1 MTTPRPSIADAPS
14 AARTLLRSLL
24 LWAALIPLMACSGG
38 EPKPGESP
46 TSKAP
51 TSSAPAS
58 AAPAS
63 VAEEPP
69 VGKPRTLIAWTG
81 NTGEGWAEVKTLQ
94 DERKFAAALEKVA
107 VILAA
112 AQKAENSEE
121 IVRAVVSTV
130 QLRIGLHGWET
141 AVRFL
146 DELTWPED
154 LLGDTT
160 LRLFYAQ
167 SLVTYARGYAWEIR
181 KREKVVSKG
190 PIDLKKWTG
199 EQIHAHADAQFHAAW
214 RQREGLKD
222 QSVSVLDE
230 YLQANSYPRAIRATL
245 RDTVTYLWVEHLAN
259 SSHWRPEHA
268 SQTHQLDLGLLL
280 SEVLAIPR
288 LDDPAVHPLH
298 KVAALLSDLE
308 AWHRD
313 VGRVEAAFEAR
324 RRRLEIL
331 HGALKDADDRAR
343 IRASLDEALAGVK
356 GKPWQAMGMATL
368 AEMTRAGTDDL
379 VAAHRIAGECV
390 AAFADSIGGQR
401 CRHIKESIEQPAFTL
416 DGMAVDAPARRS
428 VGVMHKNLKTLKF
441 RAYRFNLERQV
452 SGQKDYNLLPGR
464 RTAEAWIDDKNPVA
478 EWSVDLPATTD
489 FKMHR
494 TWVTPPMTTKGTYVI
509 AATPDAGFTRSAAP
523 MQVIVVTLSD
533 LVVTHH
539 SEGKE
544 MYAQVFDGP
553 TGAPVEGATLR
564 LYKHDWRNGHQLL
577 RTVQTDA
584 AGTATLRGARYK
596 SHFLIARK
604 GDDVTL
610 SHRNLYFRDPSTPRA
625 RTEVLVYTDR
635 SVYRPGQPLH
645 WQVIAWTGRPDQGKL
660 AVAPKTPVRVELRD
674 GNNEVVASKKMTTND
689 FGSAAGQFTLPTGR
703 ALGRW
708 RITTQ
713 YSVRGGQVRV
723 EEYKRPTFEA
733 ELHAPKDQARLN
745 QPATLSGEAR
755 YYFGL
760 PVTAGKVEY
769 RITRSPVYPWWWHY
783 WWRGGSIQS
792 NEVVA
797 TGSVAL
803 DDEGKFDIEFT
814 PEADERLAKGK
825 ARAVT
830 YAYAINAEITDEGG
844 ETRTASRTIRLGFVS
859 VQASISSAVGFLR
872 ANTPAPI
879 KINRATL
886 DGEPAPGTGTWRLL
900 ALANPAKT
908 PAPADIPAVV
918 PEDGLTTPGDALRP
932 RWSHG
937 YDVNRALQQL
947 EDGAEVRKGEAKHD
961 AKGDATIELSGLKP
975 GAYRM
980 RYATTDAF
988 GAEYT
993 TEKTFVVAGDTSP
1006 VGTAFDLRVERGSVK
1021 VGEPLRVLVHSGLTK
1036 QPLIL
1041 ERWRDGARIERRVL
1055 TAGVDPAVLELPVT
1069 EADRGG
1075 IGLSLQGVHDHQHVR
1090 LTRSVQVPWDDR
1102 ALDVSFSTFRDLL
1115 RPGQK
1120 ETWTVKVKSPGPQ
1133 QGTNRAI
1140 EVLAYMYDKSLDIF
1154 GPHSPPSPLSLLP
1167 WRGSTLYVNTSLGN
1181 AQRIGVSDG
1190 SFPSIAS
1197 YPSLRE
1203 DRLKFLDGYGIGGPG
1218 GRGRGY
1224 GRGASRMRLARGDMA
1239 DADMAMPM
1247 AAAEAPA
1254 PEMDEEESGELK
1266 ESRDAN
1272 KSEVAAP
1279 ADETVAA
1286 EQPSAVRTNF
1296 SETAFFE
1303 PQLTA
1308 GPDGTVSI
1316 TFEVPDSVT
1325 AWNVWVHAVRKDL
1338 GYGKL
1343 HKEVRT
1349 IKDLMVRPYLPRFL
1363 READEAQLE
1372 VVVNNAGEAPLSGDL
1387 LFDIIDPDTEKS
1399 VADQFGLTAAQRTVK
1414 FSAEAGKSDRARF
1427 TVKAPSKLIP
1437 VAFKVTATAG
1447 ELSDGELRPLPVLP
1461 GRVHLAQSR
1470 FTTLKGPVKKTL
1482 HFADLAKDDDATR
1495 IDEQLVVTLDA
1506 QLFYGVLSALPY
1518 LINYPYE
1525 CAEQT
1530 LNRFVSTG
1538 ILSSLFAQYPAVA
1551 KMAKKMSARDT
1562 ATEAWDAPDPNR
1574 KLALEETPWLQQSRG
1589 GPEKNFE
1596 KVLDPRIATAQRKA
1610 SLARLRKM
1618 QTSIGAFPWWSGG
1631 RPSPY
1636 MTLYM
1641 LHGFAKATEF
1651 GVAVPKDMVQRAWGY
1666 MKRHYLDRHL
1676 KDYIAKDCCWEFIT
1690 TINYVLGSYPDTSW
1704 SRGVISA
1711 AERKT
1716 MLDFSFKHWKAH
1728 SPLLKGYLAL
1738 TLHRMGRTD
1747 DAKLVWDSV
1756 LDSAK
1761 EAPDEGTFWA
1771 AEDRSWLWY
1780 NDRIETHA
1788 FALKTTMEIRP
1799 DWAKMDGLVLWLFVN
1814 KKLNHWK
1821 STRATAE
1828 VIYSLAGYLKK
1839 TGTLGIREETEVVI
1853 GDRSKTFVFEPDEF
1867 TGKKNQIV
1875 VAGADIAPK
1884 VDSTITVE
1892 NKTEGFQM
1900 ASATWHFS
1908 TEKMPDEARGDFLGV
1923 TRTYFRR
1930 DKKGRETT
1938 LVPLSEGAKVAVGDE
1953 VEVHLSLT
1961 SKHALEYVHLRDPRA
1976 AGYEPTSL
1984 RSEHKYDLGIRWF
1997 EEVRDSATNFF
2008 FEALPKGE
2016 YTFKYRLR
2024 ATTAGT
2030 FKVGP
2035 ATVQPMYAPEFNAYS
2050 AGHVMGVKS
2059 ATP

>member
-1 MTTPRPSIADAPS
+1 MKPLALMKTASLCALLIALA
-14 AARTLLRSLL
+14 
-24 LWAALIPLMACSGG
+24 ACSGG
-38 EPKPGESP
+38 DPKPGESP
-46 TSKAP
+46 ASK
-51 TSSAPAS
+51 APAS
-58 AAPAS
+58 AGPGSGSPAS
-63 VAEEPP
+63 APLAIEPEEPA
-69 VGKPRTLIAWTG
+69 KPRPLVAWTG
-81 NTGEGWAEVKTLQ
+81 NQSAGWAEVKTLK
-94 DERKFAAALEKVA
+94 DEAKFAAAAEKVA
-107 VILAA
+107 EILAE

-121 IVRAVVSTV
+121 IVRAIVSTV
-130 QLRIGLHGWET
+130 QLRIGLHGYET

-146 DELTWPED
+146 DEVEWPQD

-167 SLVTYARGYAWEIR
+167 SLVTYAQAYGWEVR
-181 KREKVVSKG
+181 QREKVVSTG
-190 PIDLKKWTG
+190 PVDLKKWTG
-199 EQIHAHADAQFHAAW
+199 EQINAHANAQFYAAW
-214 RQREGLKD
+214 RQRHGLKD
-222 QSVSVLDE
+222 QSVSVLDS
-230 YLQANSYPRAIRATL
+230 YLEPNTFPGAIRATL
-245 RDTVTYLWVEHLAN
+245 RDAVTYLWTQQLAN
-259 SSHWRPEHA
+259 SSTWRPEHA
-268 SQTHQLDLGLLL
+268 SETHKLDLKMLLADVV
-280 SEVLAIPR
+280 EIPA
-288 LDDPAVHPLH
+288 LDDPAAHPLY
-298 KVAALLSDLE
+298 KVVGLLAELE
-308 AWHRD
+308 RWHGD
-313 VGRVEAAFEAR
+313 VGRAESAFEAR
-324 RRRLEIL
+324 RRRLVIL
-331 HGALKDADDRAR
+331 HEALTDADDRAR
-343 IRASLDEALAGVK
+343 VRESLKGQLAEVK
-356 GKPWQAMGMATL
+356 DQAWWAMGMASL
-368 AEMTRAGTDDL
+368 AEMTRAGADDR
-379 VAAHRIAGECV
+379 VAAHRIASEC
-390 AAFADSIGGQR
+390 AQAFPDSIGGKR
-401 CRHIKESIEQPAFTL
+401 CLSIKESIEQPAFTL
-416 DGMAVDAPARRS
+416 DGMGLDAPERRS
-428 VGVMHKNLKTLKF
+428 VGVTHTNLDTLNF
-441 RAYRFNLERQV
+441 RAYRFDLEAQV
-452 SGQKDYNLLPGR
+452 AAQKDYNLLPGAR
-464 RTAEAWIDDKNPVA
+464 AVESFIDNRNPIA
-478 EWSVDLPATTD
+478 EWSVKLPATTD
-489 FKMHR
+489 FKSHR
-494 TWVTPPMTTKGTYVI
+494 TWITPPMTGKGTYII
-509 AATPDAGFTRSAAP
+509 AATPDAGFARQAAP
-523 MQVIVVTLSD
+523 MQVIIVTLSD
-533 LVVTHH
+533 LVITYHA
-539 SEGKE
+539 EGSK
-544 MYAQVFDGP
+544 MHVQAFDGP
-553 TGAPVEGATLR
+553 TGAPVADATLR
-564 LYKHDWRNGHQLL
+564 LYKHDWRNGHQLI
-577 RTVQTDA
+577 RTAKTDA
-584 AGTATLRGARYK
+584 AGAATVAGARHQ

-604 GDDVTL
+604 GDDITL
-610 SHRNLYFRDPSTPRA
+610 SHRNLYFRDDSPPRT

-645 WQVIAWTGRPDQGKL
+645 WQVVAWSGLLEAAQLKVNPNASL
-660 AVAPKTPVRVELRD
+660 RVELRD
-674 GNNEVVASKKMTTND
+674 GNNEVVATESVKTNA

-713 YSVRGGQVRV
+713 HSVRGGQVRV

-733 ELHAPKDQARLN
+733 ELNAPVDQMRLN
-745 QPATLSGEAR
+745 QPAKLSGEAR

-769 RITRSPVYPWWWHY
+769 RIVRSPVYPWWWHY

-792 NEVVA
+792 NEVVG
-797 TGSVAL
+797 TGTAAL
-803 DDEGKFDIEFT
+803 DDAGKFDIEFT
-814 PEADERLAKGK
+814 PKADERLAKGK

-830 YAYAINAEITDEGG
+830 YAYAISAEITDEGG
-844 ETRTASRTIRLGFVS
+844 ETRTASRTIRLGFVA
-859 VQASISSAVGFLR
+859 VQANISSEVGFLR
-872 ANTPAPI
+872 ADTPAPI
-879 KINRATL
+879 TINRLTL
-886 DGEPAPGTGTWRLL
+886 DGEPAPGKGAWRLL
-900 ALANPAKT
+900 ALKNPPKT
-908 PAPADIPAVV
+908 LAPADIPAIV
-918 PEDGLTTPGDALRP
+918 PEEGLSTPGDLQRP

-937 YDVNRALQQL
+937 YDVNRTLQQF
-947 EDGAEVRKGEAKHD
+947 EDGAAVAKGESVHD
-961 AKGDATIELSGLKP
+961 AKGKAEVELGGLKP
-975 GAYRM
+975 GAYRL
-980 RYATTDAF
+980 RYTTTDAF
-988 GAEYT
+988 GAEYE
-993 TEKTFVVAGDTSP
+993 TEKIFMVAGAQMP
-1006 VGTAFDLRVERGSVK
+1006 VATAFDFRVERSNVK
-1021 VGEPLRVLVHSGLTK
+1021 VGEVARVLVHSGLSK
-1036 QPLIL
+1036 QPLVL
-1041 ERWRDGARIERRVL
+1041 ERWRAGERIERRVL
-1055 TAGVDPAVLELPVT
+1055 TAGVDPVVLELPVT

-1075 IGLSLQGVHDHQHVR
+1075 IGLSLQAVHDHQHVR
-1090 LTRSVQVPWDDR
+1090 LTQSVHVPWDDR
-1102 ALDVSFSTFRDLL
+1102 VLDVSFSTFRDLL

-1120 ETWTVKVKSPGPQ
+1120 ETWTVSVKSP
-1133 QGTNRAI
+1133 RAQSSPNLAA

-1167 WRGSTLYVNTSLGN
+1167 WRGSTLWVNTSLSA
-1181 AQRIGVSDG
+1181 AQRVGISDG
-1190 SFPSIAS
+1190 RFPAIAP
-1197 YPSLRE
+1197 YPALRE

-1218 GRGRGY
+1218 GGRGY
-1224 GRGASRMRLARGDMA
+1224 GRGAARLGRISA
-1239 DADMAMPM
+1239 DMPM
-1247 AAAEAPA
+1247 AAAAA
-1254 PEMDEEESGELK
+1254 PEADES
-1266 ESRDAN
+1266 DADGAAT
-1272 KSEVAAP
+1272 KSEDDFKAKEGALGGDARP
-1279 ADETVAA
+1279 EEAEDASVAA
-1286 EQPSAVRTNF
+1286 EQPTTLRSNF
-1296 SETAFFE
+1296 SETAFFQ
-1303 PQLTA
+1303 PQLMT

-1325 AWNVWVHAVRKDL
+1325 AWNVWVHAISKDL
-1338 GYGKL
+1338 SYGNV

-1349 IKDLMVRPYLPRFL
+1349 VKDLMVRPYLPRFL
-1363 READEAQLE
+1363 READQAQLE
-1372 VVVNNAGEAPLSGDL
+1372 VVVNNAGEVPLSGEMV
-1387 LFDIIDPDTEKS
+1387 FDIIDPETEKS
-1399 VADQFGLTAAQRTVK
+1399 VADQFGLSADQRTVK

-1427 TVKAPSKLIP
+1427 SVKAPSKLIP

-1447 ELSDGELRPLPVLP
+1447 DLSDGELRPLPVLP

-1538 ILSSLFAQYPAVA
+1538 ILSSLFEQYPAVA

-1610 SLARLRKM
+1610 SLARLQKM
-1618 QTSIGAFPWWSGG
+1618 QTSNGAFPWWSGG

-1641 LHGFAKATEF
+1641 LHGFSKATEF
-1651 GVAVPKDMVQRAWGY
+1651 GVDVPKSMVQRAWRY
-1666 MKRHYLDRHL
+1666 MKQHYLDRHL
-1676 KDYIAKDCCWEFIT
+1676 AEYIAKDCCWEFIT
-1690 TINYVLGSYPDTSW
+1690 TINYVISNYPDASW
-1704 SRGVISA
+1704 TGGVISE

-1716 MLDFSFKHWKAH
+1716 MADFSFKHWKAH

-1788 FALKTTMEIRP
+1788 FALKTTMEIQP
-1799 DWAKMDGLVLWLFVN
+1799 KWAKMDGLVLWLFVN

-1828 VIYSLAGYLKK
+1828 VIYSLASYLKT
-1839 TGTLGIREETEVVI
+1839 TGQLGIREETEVVI
-1853 GDRSKTFVFEPDEF
+1853 GDRKKTFVFEPDEF

-1875 VAGADIAPK
+1875 VAGADIKPK

-1892 NKTEGFQM
+1892 NKTNGFQM

-1930 DKKGRETT
+1930 DKKGREVT
-1938 LVPLSEGAKVAVGDE
+1938 LVPLKEGATVKLGDE

-2050 AGHVMGVKS
+2050 AGHVLGVKS

>member
-1 MTTPRPSIADAPS
+1 MTTTAASNVAASRAAPRT
-14 AARTLLRSLL
+14 ARALLKSVLL
-24 LWAALIPLMACSGG
+24 CGLLMALAACTGN

-46 TSKAP
+46 VSG
-51 TSSAPAS
+51 PAS
-58 AAPAS
+58 LASASPGSASPAS
-63 VAEEPP
+63 IAAEPES
-69 VGKPRTLIAWTG
+69 GKPRALVAWTG
-81 NTGEGWAEVKTLQ
+81 NKEAAWDAVKTLK
-94 DERKFAAALEKVA
+94 DERKFAAAAEMVDA
-107 VILAA
+107 ILAE
-112 AQKAENSEE
+112 AQKSKNSEE
-121 IVRAVVSTV
+121 IVRAIVSTV
-130 QLRIGLHGWET
+130 QLRIGLHGYET

-146 DELTWPED
+146 DEVTWPED
-154 LLGDTT
+154 LLGNTT
-160 LRLFYAQ
+160 LRLFFAH
-167 SLVTYARGYAWEIR
+167 SLVTYARSYSWEVR
-181 KREKVVSKG
+181 KREKVVSTG
-190 PIDLKKWTG
+190 PVDLKKWTG
-199 EQIHAHADAQFHAAW
+199 EQIQAHANAQFHAAW
-214 RQREGLKD
+214 QQREGLKD
-222 QSVSVLDE
+222 QSVGVLDE
-230 YLQANSYPRAIRATL
+230 YLDANTFPRAIRATL
-245 RDTVTYLWVEHLAN
+245 RDAVTYLWVQQLAN
-259 SSHWRPEHA
+259 SSTWRPEHA
-268 SQTHQLDLGLLL
+268 SQKHALDLDVLLRD
-280 SEVLAIPR
+280 VLVVPR
-288 LDDPAVHPLH
+288 LDDPTVHPLH
-298 KVAALLSDLE
+298 KIAALLSELE

-313 VGRVEAAFEAR
+313 VGRSESALEAR

-331 HGALKDADDRAR
+331 HDALTNADDRTR
-343 IRASLDEALAGVK
+343 IRASLETQLEGVK
-356 GKPWQAMGMATL
+356 DKPWWAMGMATL
-368 AEMTRAGTDDL
+368 AKMTQSGTDDL
-379 VAAHRIAGECV
+379 VAAHRIAGECIK
-390 AAFADSIGGQR
+390 AFPDSIGGKR
-401 CRHIKESIEQPAFTL
+401 CLNLKEHIEQPAYTL
-416 DGMAVDAPARRS
+416 DGMAVDAPQKRA
-428 VGVMHKNLKTLKF
+428 VGVMHKNLETLHF
-441 RAYRFNLERQV
+441 RAYRFNLERLV

-464 RTAEAWIDDKNPVA
+464 KTAEAYIDNRNPIA
-478 EWSVDLPATTD
+478 EWSVKLPATTD
-489 FKMHR
+489 YTLHR
-494 TWVTPPMTTKGTYVI
+494 TWIVPPMTGKGSYII
-509 AATPDAGFTRSAAP
+509 AATPDAGFDRNAAP

-539 SEGKE
+539 TEGGK

-553 TGAPVEGATLR
+553 TGAPVAGAALR
-564 LYKHDWRNGHQLL
+564 LYKHDWRNGHQLI
-577 RTVQTDA
+577 RTVKADETGA
-584 AGTATLRGARYK
+584 ATLRGARHQ
-596 SHFLIARK
+596 SHFLIAQS
-604 GDDVTL
+604 GEDTTL
-610 SHRNLYFRDPSTPRA
+610 SHRNLYFRDDAKPRK

-635 SVYRPGQPLH
+635 SVFRPGQTLH
-645 WQVIAWTGRPDQGKL
+645 WQVVAWTGLLDAAQLK
-660 AVAPKTPVRVELRD
+660 VAPKTPVRVELRD
-674 GNNEVVASKKMTTND
+674 GNNEVVAVKAMTTNA
-689 FGSAAGQFTLPTGR
+689 FGSAAGEFTIPTGR

-713 YSVRGGQVRV
+713 YTVRGGQVRV

-733 ELHAPKDQARLN
+733 ELNAPTKQARLN

-792 NEVVA
+792 DEVVG
-797 TGSVAL
+797 TGTVAL
-803 DDEGKFDIEFT
+803 DDEGKFAINFT
-814 PEADERLAKGK
+814 PKADERLAKGK

-830 YAYAINAEITDEGG
+830 YAYAISAEITDEGG
-844 ETRTASRTIRLGFVS
+844 ETRTASRTIRLGFVT
-859 VQASISSAVGFLR
+859 VQATILSEVDFLR
-872 ANTPAPI
+872 ANTAAPI
-879 KINRATL
+879 TINRLTL
-886 DGEPAPGTGTWRLL
+886 DGEPAPGKGSWRLL

-908 PAPADIPAVV
+908 LTPADIPAIVS
-918 PEDGLTTPGDALRP
+918 EDGFKTPGDLQRP

-937 YDVNRALQQL
+937 YDANRTLQQL
-947 EDGAEVRKGEAKHD
+947 EDGKAVANGETTHD
-961 AKGDATIELSGLKP
+961 AKGKAEVELAGLKP
-975 GAYRM
+975 GAYRL
-980 RYATTDAF
+980 RYSTTDAF
-988 GAEYT
+988 GAPYE
-993 TEKTFVVAGDTSP
+993 TEKTFVVAGQQLP
-1006 VGTAFDLRVERGSVK
+1006 LNTAFDFRVERGSVK
-1021 VGEPLRVLVHSGLTK
+1021 VGEPVRVLVHSGLAK

-1041 ERWRDGARIERRVL
+1041 ERWRSGVRIERRIL
-1055 TAGVDPAVLELPVT
+1055 TAGVDPVVLELPVT
-1069 EADRGG
+1069 DADRGG
-1075 IGLSLQGVHDHQHVR
+1075 IGLSLQAVNDHQHVR
-1090 LTRSVQVPWDDR
+1090 LTRSVHVPWDDR
-1102 ALDVSFSTFRDLL
+1102 VLDVSFGTFRDLL

-1120 ETWTVKVKSPGPQ
+1120 ETWTIKVKSPRPDMA
-1133 QGTNRAI
+1133 T

-1154 GPHSPPSPLSLLP
+1154 GPHSPPSPLSMLP
-1167 WRGSTLYVNTSLGN
+1167 WRGSTLSVNTSLGS
-1181 AQRIGVSDG
+1181 AQRVGISDG
-1190 SFPSIAS
+1190 RFPSIS
-1197 YPSLRE
+1197 RYPSLSE

-1218 GRGRGY
+1218 KGSRGY
-1224 GRGASRMRLARGDMA
+1224 GRGAARIRMDSAA
-1239 DADMAMPM
+1239 PM
-1247 AAAEAPA
+1247 AAAPMPEEA
-1254 PEMDEEESGELK
+1254 ERQEESGFMLK
-1266 ESRDAN
+1266 SSADKDSRDAN
-1272 KSEVAAP
+1272 GDAPDEAEVA
-1279 ADETVAA
+1279 AA
-1286 EQPSAVRTNF
+1286 EQPNALRTNF
-1296 SETAFFE
+1296 SETAFFQ
-1303 PQLTA
+1303 PQLTV

-1325 AWNVWVHAVRKDL
+1325 AWNVWVHAISKDL
-1338 GYGKL
+1338 SYGRVR
-1343 HKEVRT
+1343 KEVRT
-1349 IKDLMVRPYLPRFL
+1349 VKDLMVRPYLPRFL
-1363 READEAQLE
+1363 READKAHLE
-1372 VVVNNAGEAPLSGDL
+1372 VVVNNAGEVPLSGDL
-1387 LFDIIDPDTEKS
+1387 LFDIIDPDTETS
-1399 VADQFGLTAAQRTVK
+1399 VADQFGLSAAQRTVK

-1427 TVKAPSKLIP
+1427 SITAPSKLIP

-1470 FTTLKGPVKKTL
+1470 FTTLKGPIKKTL

-1538 ILSSLFAQYPAVA
+1538 ILSSLYDDYPGVA

-1562 ATEAWDAPDPNR
+1562 AKEAWDAPDPNR

-1589 GPEKNFE
+1589 GPEKNFA

-1610 SLARLRKM
+1610 SLARLQKM
-1618 QTSIGAFPWWSGG
+1618 QTSLGAFPWWSGG

-1641 LHGFAKATEF
+1641 LHGFSKATEF
-1651 GVAVPKDMVQRAWGY
+1651 GVDVPKRMVQRAWRY

-1676 KDYIAKDCCWEFIT
+1676 ADYIAKDCCWEFIT
-1690 TINYVLGSYPDTSW
+1690 TINYVLSNFPDASW
-1704 SRGVISA
+1704 SGGVISE

-1716 MLDFSFKHWKAH
+1716 MADFSFKHWKAH

-1738 TLHRMGRTD
+1738 TLHRMGRTN

-1788 FALKTTMEIRP
+1788 FALKTTMEIQP
-1799 DWAKMDGLVLWLFVN
+1799 KWAKMDGLVLWLFVN

-1828 VIYSLAGYLKK
+1828 VIYSLASYLKK
-1839 TGTLGIREETEVVI
+1839 TGQLGIREETEVVI
-1853 GDRSKTFVFEPDEF
+1853 GDRKKTFVFEPDEF

-1875 VAGADIAPK
+1875 VAGADIKPK

-1892 NKTEGFQM
+1892 NKTKGFQM

-1930 DKKGRETT
+1930 DKKGREVT
-1938 LVPLSEGAKVAVGDE
+1938 LKPLKEGATVELGDE

-1984 RSEHKYDLGIRWF
+1984 RSAHKYDLGIRWF

-2050 AGHVMGVKS
+2050 AGHVLGVKS
-2059 ATP
+2059 AAP